1 MKLFNKIFKVKV
13 KKAIT
18 GWRFIKYIDGD
29 KAIMFV
35 IEPMVD
41 ASDLVYLP
49 DAESWKSYAPD
60 WAKNRYSEIISY
72 VKLIRWN
79 RKLEWIISPTSSI
92 PDYNENSDT
101 AVPGSLESTS
111 GGRQMENENLF
122 KPRGVINHEQAHVIW
137 EGLEKKFAQQTQGE
151 VKLFVND
158 IIPNSVFAEISVP
171 TLKANPNIQLKF
183 VNEDE

>member
-1 MKLFNKIFKVKV
+1 MKFFNKIFKVKV
-13 KKAIT
+13 KKAIM
-18 GWRFIKYIDGD
+18 GWKFIKYIDGD

-35 IEPMVD
+35 IEPMVGVP
-41 ASDLVYLP
+41 DLVYLP

-60 WAKNRYSEIISY
+60 WAKNRYLEIISY

-79 RKLEWIISPTSSI
+79 RKLEWSISPTSSI

-111 GGRQMENENLF
+111 GGRQMEDENLF
-122 KPRGVINHEQAHVIW
+122 KPRGVINHEQSHVIW
-137 EGLEKKFAQQTQGE
+137 EGLEKKFAQQAQGE

-171 TLKANPNIQLKF
+171 TLKANPNIQLEF
-183 VNEDE
+183 VNEDD